1 MSNSIKLNKRVEVL
15 NIYTVLTN
23 MKGNYV
29 PKLKYA
35 LKRNKDLISK
45 EYDKINES
53 SETKIEKFKEYED
66 KRIEKI
72 GICAARDEQGRA
84 IQETPNTIKIREDKL
99 EEFKVFIAALNEE
112 YKEALEK
119 RKKEIKDFEK
129 SLEEEIE
136 IEVYK
141 ISNDLIPEDLSQE
154 QYEILFP
161 LINV

>member
-1 MSNSIKLNKRVEVL
+1 MSDSIKLKRVEVL
-15 NIYTVLTN
+15 NVYTVLTN

-35 LKRNKDLISK
+35 LKRNKDLIGK

-53 SETKIEKFKEYED
+53 SESKVEKFKEYED
-66 KRIEKI
+66 KRMEKI
-72 GICAARDEQGRA
+72 SICAERDEQGRA
-84 IQETPNTIKIREDKL
+84 IQETPNTIKIQKDKL
-99 EEFKVFIAALNEE
+99 EEFKTFIAALNEE
-112 YKEALEK
+112 YKETLEE

-136 IEVYK
+136 IEAYK

-161 LINV
+161 LINA